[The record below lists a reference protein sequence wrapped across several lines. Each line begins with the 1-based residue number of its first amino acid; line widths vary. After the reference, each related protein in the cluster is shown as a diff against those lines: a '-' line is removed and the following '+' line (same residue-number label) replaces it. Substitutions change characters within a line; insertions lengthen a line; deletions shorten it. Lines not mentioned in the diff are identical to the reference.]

1 MNMDL
6 AYMTAVGAIHAH
18 PSADFEKAAAQVNN
32 MWFDALNNMPYIS
45 GGKTGADAME
55 DERLALIERY
65 KKIKLEKKT
74 PVLQERTDTE

>member
-1 MNMDL
+1 
-6 AYMTAVGAIHAH
+6 
-18 PSADFEKAAAQVNN
+18 